1 MHAAAKR
8 IVMKKLL
15 LFYLCA
21 ACASA
26 YAQSPDFSST
36 GYSAGAADYLK
47 LPYSAHSAALS
58 GAVCA
63 WREDLTGAQYNP
75 AIINAASEGA
85 LYIDAA
91 YTIMTLDRKHISV
104 AGAGTLTKYLAWGA
118 SFVNYGV
125 GNIEGRDT
133 FGVLTDNFNYNENAL
148 ALSLAGSMLWNISAG
163 ATVRYLFESMYTER
177 ANGVGF
183 DAGATWQPVQMLTIG
198 LAAQNLLSTL
208 WWSTSHADPVLPSA
222 RLGIAGS
229 WLKNS
234 IRAEIDLSKTS
245 EQPEE
250 LCFGA
255 QYTLLE
261 IISLRGGI
269 STAIDA
275 SSMHSK
281 YPDYSFGLGMR
292 YSGFGFDFA
301 CLIPDSDLGMSY
313 KFSLVAALKD
323 VFR

>member
-1 MHAAAKR
+1 MN
-8 IVMKKLL
+8 KLL
-15 LFYLCA
+15 LVLLCA

-26 YAQSPDFSST
+26 YAQSTDFAST
-36 GYSAGAADYLK
+36 GYSAGAADYLE
-47 LPYSAHSAALS
+47 LPYSAHSAALG

-75 AIINAASEGA
+75 AILNAASEGV
-85 LYIDAA
+85 LYVDAA
-91 YTIMTLDRKHISV
+91 YTVMTLDRQHISV
-104 AGAGTLTKYLAWGA
+104 AGAGTLSKYLAWGA

-148 ALSLAGSMLWNISAG
+148 ALSLAGSLQWNISVG
-163 ATVRYLFESMYTER
+163 ATARYLFESMSTEN

-183 DAGATWQPVQMLTIG
+183 DAGATWQPVRMLTVG
-198 LAAQNLLSTL
+198 LSAQNLLSRL
-208 WWSTSHADPVLPSA
+208 WWSTSHVDPVLPTA

-229 WLKNS
+229 WFKNS
-234 IRAEIDLSKTS
+234 VRAELDLVKTQQ
-245 EQPEE
+245 QPEAVS
-250 LCFGA
+250 FGV
-255 QYTLLE
+255 QYTLME
-261 IISLRGGI
+261 MVSLRGGI

-275 SSMHSK
+275 STMQSK
-281 YPDYSFGLGMR
+281 YPDYSLGLGMR

-301 CLIPDSDLGMSY
+301 CLIPDSDLGLSY

-323 VFR
+323 IFK